1 MARTKVTKDEYKKRI
16 MLVSRKIVE
25 GENTTELAENI
36 SIQFSVTIRQAWNY
50 IRDAK
55 EQLVAISVDSK
66 EALFAEHIAVRRSLR
81 KRAAKAG
88 DLRTELAVVQ
98 DEAKLFDLYS
108 PERFAIEDWRRE
120 VAEKGIDAGELFEEL
135 VNRLSGVVNEND

>member
-1 MARTKVTKDEYKKRI
+1 MARKKVTKDEYKKRI

-36 SIQFSVTIRQAWNY
+36 SIQFSVTVRQAWNY

-66 EALFAEHIAVRRSLR
+66 EALFAEHIAVRRGLLLCFLEWNTRSIHGYFAFSAQQGR
-81 KRAAKAG
+81 TNQARA
-88 DLRTELAVVQ
+88 
-98 DEAKLFDLYS
+98 
-108 PERFAIEDWRRE
+108 
-120 VAEKGIDAGELFEEL
+120 
-135 VNRLSGVVNEND
+135 